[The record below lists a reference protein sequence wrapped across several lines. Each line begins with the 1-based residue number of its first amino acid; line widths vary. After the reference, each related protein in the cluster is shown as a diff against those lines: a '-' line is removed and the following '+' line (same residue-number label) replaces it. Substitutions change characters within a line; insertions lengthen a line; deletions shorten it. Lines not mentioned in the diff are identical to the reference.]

1 MSIDFDDT
9 ENIGDF
15 DRNRHLRMVGVEAR
29 LEYGEE
35 QMGTSSSS
43 KMRTEHHSL
52 LSKQGDMLNSN
63 NKFKCIVAS
72 QKRNRNSQVPPKK
85 EETEN

>member
-52 LSKQGDMLNSN
+52 LSKQADMLNSN

-72 QKRNRNSQVPPKK
+72 QKKERKFPGTSQKRRN
-85 EETEN
+85 